1 MVSIM
6 VDVFIEREN
15 KKTSIKAKNAKEIM
29 SILNINPETVL
40 LVKNNE
46 LILAEDSLNDNDEL
60 KLLSVISGG

>member
-1 MVSIM
+1 MVN
-6 VDVFIEREN
+6 VFIEREN
-15 KKTSIKAKNAKEIM
+15 KKTNVKARNAKEIM

-46 LILAEDSLNDNDEL
+46 LILAEDNLNDNDEL